1 MVFEVV
7 TVTATMS
14 YITNKEYI
22 HMTKP
27 QFKQLK
33 TYLSTIDFS
42 TPHTWHELYVF
53 WLDDET
59 HAHFGIKKFSMY
71 CKALG
76 VFSTTK
82 RFDGKPTKTL
92 IYDRRKDLEAL
103 KMLAI
108 TDTCPTCHGRGE
120 IIVSELTDTTVVK

>member
-1 MVFEVV
+1 
-7 TVTATMS
+7 
-14 YITNKEYI
+14 
-22 HMTKP
+22 MTKP
-27 QFKQLK
+27 QYQLLK
-33 TYLSTIDFS
+33 TYLSTVDF
-42 TPHTWHELYVF
+42 TERHNWHELYMF
-53 WLDDET
+53 YLANDE
-59 HAHFGIKKFSMY
+59 AQRFGLKRFSKY

-76 VFSTTK
+76 VSSTTQ

-92 IYDRRKDLEAL
+92 IYNKRKDLEAL